1 MRILR
6 RMAEKKPEMLQD
18 CLPAGLKQTAAF
30 HERIRSNYHACSS
43 ASTAG
48 KASRPEHM
56 QGSSS
61 LQAWARR

>member
-30 HERIRSNYHACSS
+30 HERIRSNYHASTSASS
-43 ASTAG
+43 AGERLSWAAAG
-48 KASRPEHM
+48 M
-56 QGSSS
+56 
-61 LQAWARR
+61 